1 MSFGSGGTRT
11 MTQRQLQSTD
21 TRVIFE
27 SGPSPY
33 ILGATLKKHVSQ
45 YTEKFPDTA
54 DVLLNNTYVDD
65 VQSGRDHSDQ
75 LIKFTEEATKIM
87 EEGGFHLHKW
97 HSNLSELEDCQ
108 RTEDNA
114 VSSQESMTYAKLEVG
129 TGPQETK
136 ILRVPWNKT
145 EDKLSVGFMK
155 PLQAVAEGPLTMRK
169 MLSAVNGVYDLLGV
183 AAPVVIKGKDPV
195 Q

>member
-21 TRVIFE
+21 TRVIFA

-65 VQSGRDHSDQ
+65 VQSGGDHSDQ
-75 LIKFTEEATKIM
+75 LISLQRRPQRLRRKVVFISTNGTVTYQSWKTVR
-87 EEGGFHLHKW
+87 
-97 HSNLSELEDCQ
+97 EL
-108 RTEDNA
+108 
-114 VSSQESMTYAKLEVG
+114 
-129 TGPQETK
+129 
-136 ILRVPWNKT
+136 KT
-145 EDKLSVGFMK
+145 MQC
-155 PLQAVAEGPLTMRK
+155 PLKKV
-169 MLSAVNGVYDLLGV
+169 
-183 AAPVVIKGKDPV
+183 
-195 Q
+195 